1 MRRRKLELKC
11 AAWRLEREKN
21 HLDRGYIAPEAA
33 LKKLRAA
40 KGLGQTV
47 YIYGATGYGKTEL
60 VKQYLSKRRYRYFS
74 CAEDTAGLLEA
85 AEAAQG
91 ETARSAGKENEVQ
104 TRTVIVVDD
113 MHLLKNAQGRRGVL
127 SLVGCQDIWLILI
140 CRSPIPAWL
149 MSPYVR
155 DGFLVIT
162 EEDLRLGEKEISAY
176 MESQGLTVTGEELVF
191 VAERSQG
198 NAYTVR
204 HTALK
209 MLEGQRPGPELAEEI
224 VEAFAAYLESH
235 VMVHWDCDLLEFLM
249 QISVTDE
256 FTLPLAEMV
265 TGNSHAPELLERAVE
280 TGNFLSCKDGTYCL
294 RPELIRALRRRAAKK
309 YSPQERA
316 DHAYNA
322 GLYYEMQGQIMPSL
336 AMYEQCGN
344 KERIRELLIRNARLN
359 PGNGHY
365 FELRRYYLQMEE
377 KELEESPVLM
387 AGMSMLYS
395 LLMQEEESEYW
406 YRKLEDFASSAK
418 GGQRREAVSR
428 LAYLDIALPHRG
440 SADMIGIMKKM
451 PALIFDRGMSLPE
464 FSVTSN
470 MPSTMNGGKDFCHW
484 SREDRKLAATIGKLV
499 ERVLGRYGK
508 GLVKAAL
515 GESLYEKG
523 EDAYE
528 ILTLLA
534 RAKLE
539 TESGGMMEIA
549 FAAVGLQV
557 RLDTLQG
564 EIQTAA
570 EVLSSFEKSVREQ
583 GALQLLPNIA
593 ALKCR
598 LALYKG
604 DREATLAWM
613 GQAPDE
619 DREFC
624 ILERYRY
631 LTKVRCYL
639 SLGEYLKA
647 QALLEKLRY
656 YAEKCKRT
664 YIRME
669 VRLLSA
675 IARYRTGGAWKE
687 EFLSALKEA
696 CDYQFLRLVSE
707 EGAAAQELFAAAGKN
722 FLEKEIADKP
732 WLSRLMEETGKVA
745 VRYPVYLKGQLAK
758 TPDFCEAALSV
769 LRLQAEGKSV
779 GKIAQELYMK
789 EATVKYHAK
798 ENYRKLG
805 VSGKADAV
813 LAARNLGIL

>member
-1 MRRRKLELKC
+1 MNK
-11 AAWRLEREKN
+11 
-21 HLDRGYIAPEAA
+21 GYIAPESA
-33 LKKLRAA
+33 LKKLRVA
-40 KGLGQTV
+40 KGLGQAV

-60 VKQYLSKRRYRYFS
+60 VRQYLSRRRYHYIS
-74 CAEDTAGLLEA
+74 CAEDAAGLMETAETAQEA
-85 AEAAQG
+85 A
-91 ETARSAGKENEVQ
+91 SHSSGKEKEAQ
-104 TRTVIVVDD
+104 PRTVMVVDD
-113 MHLLKNAQGRRGVL
+113 MHLLKNAEGRKAVL
-127 SLVGCQDIWLILI
+127 SLAGRQDVWFILI

-149 MSPYVR
+149 MPLYIKG
-155 DGFLVIT
+155 GFLVIT
-162 EEDLRLGEKEISAY
+162 EDDLRLGEKEISAY
-176 MESQGLTVTGEELVF
+176 MDSQGLTATEEEVVF
-191 VAERSQG
+191 VAVRSQG

-209 MLEGQRPGPELAEEI
+209 MLEGMRPGPEMAEEI

-235 VMVHWDCDLLEFLM
+235 VMVQWDSDLLEFLV
-249 QISVTDE
+249 QVSVIDE

-265 TGNSHAPELLERAVE
+265 TGNRHAPELLERAAE
-280 TGNFLSCKDGTYCL
+280 TGNFLSCKDGTYRL
-294 RPELIRALRRRAAKK
+294 RPELIRALRRRAAKE

-322 GLYYEMQGQIMPSL
+322 GLYYEMQGQIVPAL
-336 AMYEQCGN
+336 AMFEQCGK

-377 KELEESPVLM
+377 RELEESPVLM

-395 LLMQEEESEYW
+395 LMMQEKESEYW
-406 YRKLEDFASSAK
+406 YRKLEKFASTAK
-418 GGQRREAVSR
+418 GGQKREAVSR

-440 SADMIGIMKKM
+440 SADMIDIMKRM

-470 MPSTMNGGKDFCHW
+470 YPSTMNGGKDFCHW

-515 GESLYEKG
+515 GESFYEKG

-528 ILTLLA
+528 VLTLLA
-534 RAKLE
+534 RAKME
-539 TESGGMMEIA
+539 AEGGGMIEIA

-570 EVLSSFEKSVREQ
+570 EVLASFEKGVRGQ
-583 GALQLLPNIA
+583 GAVQLLPNIG
-593 ALKCR
+593 ALRCR
-598 LALYKG
+598 LALYQG
-604 DREATLAWM
+604 DKEAVSAWM
-613 GQAPDE
+613 AQAPDE

-624 ILERYRY
+624 VMERYRY

-639 SLGEYLKA
+639 SIGEYLKA

-656 YAEKCKRT
+656 YTEKCRRT
-664 YIRME
+664 YVRME
-669 VRLLSA
+669 VCLLSA
-675 IARYRTGGAWKE
+675 IAKYRTGGAWKE

-696 CDYQFLRLVSE
+696 CGYRFIRLISE
-707 EGAAAQELFAAAGKN
+707 EGAAVQELFVAAGKS
-722 FLEKEIADKP
+722 FLEKEIPDKE
-732 WLSRLMEETGKVA
+732 WLSRLMGETGKVA

-758 TPDFCEAALSV
+758 APDFCEAALSV

-779 GKIAQELYMK
+779 GKIAQELSMK

>member
-1 MRRRKLELKC
+1 MEG
-11 AAWRLEREKN
+11 EG
-21 HLDRGYIAPEAA
+21 HLDKGYIAPEAA
-33 LKKLRAA
+33 LKKLRVA
-40 KGLGQTV
+40 KGLGQAV

-60 VKQYLSKRRYRYFS
+60 VRQYLSRRRYHYIS
-74 CAEDTAGLLEA
+74 CAEDAAGLMETAETAQEA
-85 AEAAQG
+85 A
-91 ETARSAGKENEVQ
+91 SHSSGKEKEAQ
-104 TRTVIVVDD
+104 PRTVMVVDD
-113 MHLLKNAQGRRGVL
+113 MHLLKNAEGRKAVL
-127 SLVGCQDIWLILI
+127 SLAGRQDVWFILI

-149 MSPYVR
+149 MPLYIKG
-155 DGFLVIT
+155 GFLVIT
-162 EEDLRLGEKEISAY
+162 EDDLRLGEKEIAAY
-176 MESQGLTVTGEELVF
+176 MDSQGLTATEEEVAF
-191 VAERSQG
+191 VAVRSQG

-209 MLEGQRPGPELAEEI
+209 MLEGMRPGPEMAEEI

-235 VMVHWDCDLLEFLM
+235 VMVQWDSDLLEFLM

-265 TGNSHAPELLERAVE
+265 TGNRHAPELLERAVE
-280 TGNFLSCKDGTYCL
+280 TGNFLSCKDGTYRL
-294 RPELIRALRRRAAKK
+294 RPQLIRALRRRAAKE

-322 GLYYEMQGQIMPSL
+322 GLYYEMQGQIVPAL
-336 AMYEQCGN
+336 AMFEQCGK

-377 KELEESPVLM
+377 RELEESPVLM

-395 LLMQEEESEYW
+395 LMMQEKESEYW
-406 YRKLEDFASSAK
+406 YRKLEKFASTAK
-418 GGQRREAVSR
+418 GGQKREAVSR

-440 SADMIGIMKKM
+440 SADMIDIMKRM

-470 MPSTMNGGKDFCHW
+470 YPSTMNGGKDFCHW

-515 GESLYEKG
+515 GESFYEKG

-528 ILTLLA
+528 VLTLLA
-534 RAKLE
+534 RAKME
-539 TESGGMMEIA
+539 AEGGGMIKIA

-570 EVLSSFEKSVREQ
+570 EVLASFEKGVRGQ
-583 GALQLLPNIA
+583 GAVQLLPNIG
-593 ALKCR
+593 ALRCR
-598 LALYKG
+598 LALYQG
-604 DREATLAWM
+604 DKEAVSAWM
-613 GQAPDE
+613 AQAPDE

-624 ILERYRY
+624 VMERYRY

-639 SLGEYLKA
+639 SIGEYLKA

-656 YAEKCKRT
+656 YTEKCRRT
-664 YIRME
+664 YVRME
-669 VRLLSA
+669 VCLLSA
-675 IARYRTGGAWKE
+675 IAKYRTGGAWKE

-696 CDYQFLRLVSE
+696 CGYRFIRLISE
-707 EGAAAQELFAAAGKN
+707 EGAAVQELFVAAGKS
-722 FLEKEIADKP
+722 FLEKEIPDKE
-732 WLSRLMEETGKVA
+732 WISRLMGETGKVA

-758 TPDFCEAALSV
+758 APDFCEAALSV

-779 GKIAQELYMK
+779 GKIAQELSMK

>member
-1 MRRRKLELKC
+1 MNK
-11 AAWRLEREKN
+11 
-21 HLDRGYIAPEAA
+21 GYIAPEAA
-33 LKKLRAA
+33 LKKLRVA
-40 KGLGQTV
+40 KGLGQAV

-60 VKQYLSKRRYRYFS
+60 VRQYLSRRRYHYIS
-74 CAEDTAGLLEA
+74 CAEDAAGLMETAETAQEA
-85 AEAAQG
+85 A
-91 ETARSAGKENEVQ
+91 SHSSGKEKEAQ
-104 TRTVIVVDD
+104 PRTVMVVDD
-113 MHLLKNAQGRRGVL
+113 MHLLKNAEGRKAVL
-127 SLVGCQDIWLILI
+127 SLAGRQDVWFILI

-149 MSPYVR
+149 MPLYIKG
-155 DGFLVIT
+155 GFLVIT
-162 EEDLRLGEKEISAY
+162 EDDLRLGEKEISAY
-176 MESQGLTVTGEELVF
+176 MDSQGLTATEEEVAF
-191 VAERSQG
+191 VAVRSQG

-209 MLEGQRPGPELAEEI
+209 MLEGMRPGPEMAEEI

-235 VMVHWDCDLLEFLM
+235 VMVQWDSDLLEFLV
-249 QISVTDE
+249 QVSVTDE

-265 TGNSHAPELLERAVE
+265 TGNRHAPELLERAAE
-280 TGNFLSCKDGTYCL
+280 TGNFLSCRDGTYRL
-294 RPELIRALRRRAAKK
+294 RPQLIRALRRRAAKE

-322 GLYYEMQGQIMPSL
+322 GLYYEMQGQIVPAL
-336 AMYEQCGN
+336 AMFEQCGK

-377 KELEESPVLM
+377 RELEESPVLM

-395 LLMQEEESEYW
+395 LMMQEKESEYW
-406 YRKLEDFASSAK
+406 YRKLEKFASTAK
-418 GGQRREAVSR
+418 GGQKREAVSR

-440 SADMIGIMKKM
+440 SADMIDIMKRM

-470 MPSTMNGGKDFCHW
+470 YPSTMNGGKDFCHW

-508 GLVKAAL
+508 GLVKVAL
-515 GESLYEKG
+515 GESFYEKG

-528 ILTLLA
+528 VLTLLA
-534 RAKLE
+534 RAKME
-539 TESGGMMEIA
+539 AEGGGMIEIA

-570 EVLSSFEKSVREQ
+570 EVLASFEKGVRGQ
-583 GALQLLPNIA
+583 GAVQLLPNIG
-593 ALKCR
+593 ALRCR
-598 LALYKG
+598 LALYQG
-604 DREATLAWM
+604 DKEAVSAWM
-613 GQAPDE
+613 AQAPDE

-624 ILERYRY
+624 VMERYRY

-639 SLGEYLKA
+639 SIGEYLKA

-656 YAEKCKRT
+656 YTEKCRRT
-664 YIRME
+664 YVRME
-669 VRLLSA
+669 VCLLSA
-675 IARYRTGGAWKE
+675 IAKYRTGGAWKE

-696 CDYQFLRLVSE
+696 CGYRFIRLISE
-707 EGAAAQELFAAAGKN
+707 EGAAVQELFVAAGKS
-722 FLEKEIADKP
+722 FLEKEIPDKE
-732 WLSRLMEETGKVA
+732 WLSRLMGETGKVA

-758 TPDFCEAALSV
+758 APDFCEAALSV

-779 GKIAQELYMK
+779 GKIAQELSMK

>member
-1 MRRRKLELKC
+1 MNK
-11 AAWRLEREKN
+11 
-21 HLDRGYIAPEAA
+21 GYIAPESA
-33 LKKLRAA
+33 LKKLRVA
-40 KGLGQTV
+40 KGLGQAV

-60 VKQYLSKRRYRYFS
+60 VRQYLSRRRYHYIS
-74 CAEDTAGLLEA
+74 CAEDAAGLMETAETAQEA
-85 AEAAQG
+85 A
-91 ETARSAGKENEVQ
+91 SHSSGKEKEAQ
-104 TRTVIVVDD
+104 PRTVMVVDD
-113 MHLLKNAQGRRGVL
+113 MHLLKNAEGRKAVL
-127 SLVGCQDIWLILI
+127 SLAGRQDVWFILI

-149 MSPYVR
+149 MPLYIKG
-155 DGFLVIT
+155 GFLVIT
-162 EEDLRLGEKEISAY
+162 EDDLRLGEKEISAY
-176 MESQGLTVTGEELVF
+176 MDSQGLTATEEEVAF
-191 VAERSQG
+191 VAVRSQG

-209 MLEGQRPGPELAEEI
+209 MLEGMRPGPEMAEEI

-235 VMVHWDCDLLEFLM
+235 VMVQWDSDLLEFLM

-265 TGNSHAPELLERAVE
+265 TGNRHAPELLERAAE
-280 TGNFLSCKDGTYCL
+280 TGNFLSCKDGTYRL
-294 RPELIRALRRRAAKK
+294 RPELIRALRRRAAKE

-322 GLYYEMQGQIMPSL
+322 GLYYEMQGQIVPAL
-336 AMYEQCGN
+336 AMFEQCGK

-377 KELEESPVLM
+377 RELEESPVLM

-395 LLMQEEESEYW
+395 LMMQEKESEYW
-406 YRKLEDFASSAK
+406 YRKLEKFASTAK
-418 GGQRREAVSR
+418 GGQKREAVSR

-440 SADMIGIMKKM
+440 SADMIDIMKRM

-470 MPSTMNGGKDFCHW
+470 YPSTMNGGKDFCHW

-515 GESLYEKG
+515 GESFYEKG

-528 ILTLLA
+528 VLTLLA
-534 RAKLE
+534 RAKME
-539 TESGGMMEIA
+539 AEGGGMIEIA

-570 EVLSSFEKSVREQ
+570 EVLASFEKGVRGQ
-583 GALQLLPNIA
+583 GAVQLLPNIG
-593 ALKCR
+593 ALRCR
-598 LALYKG
+598 LALYQG
-604 DREATLAWM
+604 DKEAVSAWM
-613 GQAPDE
+613 AQAPDE

-624 ILERYRY
+624 VMERYRY

-639 SLGEYLKA
+639 SIGEYLKA

-656 YAEKCKRT
+656 YTEKCRRT
-664 YIRME
+664 YVRME
-669 VRLLSA
+669 VCLLSA
-675 IARYRTGGAWKE
+675 IAKYRTGGAWKE

-696 CDYQFLRLVSE
+696 CGYRFIRFISE
-707 EGAAAQELFAAAGKN
+707 EGAAAQELFVAAGKS
-722 FLEKEIADKP
+722 FLEKEIPDKE
-732 WLSRLMEETGKVA
+732 WLSRLMGETGKVA

-758 TPDFCEAALSV
+758 APDFCEAALSV

-779 GKIAQELYMK
+779 GKIAQELSMK

>member
-1 MRRRKLELKC
+1 
-11 AAWRLEREKN
+11 
-21 HLDRGYIAPEAA
+21 
-33 LKKLRAA
+33 
-40 KGLGQTV
+40 
-47 YIYGATGYGKTEL
+47 
-60 VKQYLSKRRYRYFS
+60 
-74 CAEDTAGLLEA
+74 
-85 AEAAQG
+85 
-91 ETARSAGKENEVQ
+91 
-104 TRTVIVVDD
+104 
-113 MHLLKNAQGRRGVL
+113 
-127 SLVGCQDIWLILI
+127 
-140 CRSPIPAWL
+140 
-149 MSPYVR
+149 
-155 DGFLVIT
+155 
-162 EEDLRLGEKEISAY
+162 
-176 MESQGLTVTGEELVF
+176 
-191 VAERSQG
+191 
-198 NAYTVR
+198 
-204 HTALK
+204 
-209 MLEGQRPGPELAEEI
+209 
-224 VEAFAAYLESH
+224 
-235 VMVHWDCDLLEFLM
+235 
-249 QISVTDE
+249 
-256 FTLPLAEMV
+256 
-265 TGNSHAPELLERAVE
+265 
-280 TGNFLSCKDGTYCL
+280 
-294 RPELIRALRRRAAKK
+294 
-309 YSPQERA
+309 
-316 DHAYNA
+316 
-322 GLYYEMQGQIMPSL
+322 MPSL

-624 ILERYRY
+624 LLERYRY

-769 LRLQAEGKSV
+769 LRLQAEGKSM
-779 GKIAQELYMK
+779 GRIAQELSMK